1 MKKTI
6 KMMHDVTFSLFL
18 LIVMAFQQ
26 SLTVADGSMQLYC
39 PLVTYTHLELLC
51 DGVYNADLYLK
62 YKDRLTSVNAPYKI
76 FYYDQDGY
84 YFFLVSFN
92 DSPVQSCNATIQ
104 LDDELDF
111 FCGVSKSPLIVSGTQ
126 FFCHKELMTY
136 VDDLLY
142 ECTKPIAL
150 RFFNVE
156 WKGEATIHYA
166 AKTESKSGSSR
177 GIPGLEIWLACLVCV
192 FLQRLKLLS
201 SNIFEIQVNYQF
213 ASLKQNALVL
223 DVRAALHSS

>member
-1 MKKTI
+1 
-6 KMMHDVTFSLFL
+6 MMHDVTFSLFL

-166 AKTESKSGSSR
+166 AKTESKSRSSR
-177 GIPGLEIWLACLVCV
+177 GIPGLESGWPAWC
-192 FLQRLKLLS
+192 
-201 SNIFEIQVNYQF
+201 
-213 ASLKQNALVL
+213 ASFFK
-223 DVRAALHSS
+223 D

>member
-1 MKKTI
+1 
-6 KMMHDVTFSLFL
+6 MHDVTFSLFL

>member
-1 MKKTI
+1 
-6 KMMHDVTFSLFL
+6 MMHDVTFSLFL

>member
-1 MKKTI
+1 
-6 KMMHDVTFSLFL
+6 MHDVIISLFL
-18 LIVMAFQQ
+18 LIVTAWQQ
-26 SLTVADGSMQLYC
+26 SLGLEDGSMQLYC

-62 YKDRLTSVNAPYKI
+62 YKDGLTSVNAPYKI
-76 FYYDQDGY
+76 FYYNQDGY

-92 DSPVQSCNATIQ
+92 DSPVQSCNGSIQ
-104 LDDELDF
+104 LDNELDF
-111 FCGVSKSPLIVSGTQ
+111 FCGVSESPLIVSGTQ
-126 FFCHKELMTY
+126 FFCHKELMSY

-166 AKTESKSGSSR
+166 AKTESKSGTSR
-177 GIPGLEIWLACLVCV
+177 GFPGLGTWLACLVCV

-213 ASLKQNALVL
+213 ASLKQNAVVL
-223 DVRAALHSS
+223 HVRARLHSS